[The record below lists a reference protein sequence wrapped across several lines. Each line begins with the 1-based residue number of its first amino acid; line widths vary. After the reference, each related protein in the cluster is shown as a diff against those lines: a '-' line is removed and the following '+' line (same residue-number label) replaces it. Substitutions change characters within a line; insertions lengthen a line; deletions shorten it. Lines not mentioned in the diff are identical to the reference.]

1 MGQRTFCEKQFYDM
15 LRSVSPRP
23 KARRLR
29 VRGRRHPPR
38 LGAPPATCSCR
49 RPHRA
54 RRCHD
59 RLSAPR
65 ATASRSDML
74 SKARLGPPHHAT
86 NGTHASLASTL
97 PCGQPRLLKEGCS
110 RRTLQLFEMKSG
122 ASTSEEAPR

>member
-1 MGQRTFCEKQFYDM
+1 M
-15 LRSVSPRP
+15 
-23 KARRLR
+23 
-29 VRGRRHPPR
+29 RHVQVGLTPPEGEAAQ
-38 LGAPPATCSCR
+38 GAGEETPPPPWGPTSHMQLPQ

-122 ASTSEEAPR
+122 ASTSEEGRR